1 VNIKWGKEK
10 FENVDCNT
18 DEPPIVFKATLF
30 SLSGVQPD
38 RQKVMYKG
46 AVIKVSSTI
55 LTAAAAAAVALLLL
69 LLLLCVP
76 LKTSPFHF
84 CDIFVKCH

>member
-10 FENVDCNT
+10 FEDVHCNT
-18 DEPPIVFKATLF
+18 DEPPIVFKAALF

-46 AVIKVSSTI
+46 VVIKVSCKVVLICLIGNCMTESS
-55 LTAAAAAAVALLLL
+55 LMHYGSRKLVFVFAV
-69 LLLLCVP
+69 
-76 LKTSPFHF
+76 
-84 CDIFVKCH
+84 

>member
-1 VNIKWGKEK
+1 MNIKWGKEK
-10 FENVDCNT
+10 FADVHCNT

-46 AVIKVSSTI
+46 VVIKVSRTDLVLYYAVWCVCI
-55 LTAAAAAAVALLLL
+55 LVDFSCGNCFL
-69 LLLLCVP
+69 
-76 LKTSPFHF
+76 
-84 CDIFVKCH
+84 

>member
-1 VNIKWGKEK
+1 VLLMCTVNIKWGKEK
-10 FENVDCNT
+10 FEDVDCNT

-46 AVIKVSSTI
+46 VVIKVSFI
-55 LTAAAAAAVALLLL
+55 DLTATLLL
-69 LLLLCVP
+69 
-76 LKTSPFHF
+76 
-84 CDIFVKCH
+84 IFVNLELHHVRLVT

>member
-1 VNIKWGKEK
+1 MNIKWGKEK
-10 FENVDCNT
+10 FADVHCNT

-46 AVIKVSSTI
+46 VVIKVSCIDLVLQQYIMQFVASAFWCMLAPEHSVLI
-55 LTAAAAAAVALLLL
+55 AV
-69 LLLLCVP
+69 
-76 LKTSPFHF
+76 
-84 CDIFVKCH
+84 

>member
-1 VNIKWGKEK
+1 MNIKWGKEK
-10 FENVDCNT
+10 FADVHCNT

-46 AVIKVSSTI
+46 VVIKVSSTDLVLQEYI
-55 LTAAAAAAVALLLL
+55 MQFTVS
-69 LLLLCVP
+69 
-76 LKTSPFHF
+76 TIHF
-84 CDIFVKCH
+84 GLF

>member
-1 VNIKWGKEK
+1 MH
-10 FENVDCNT
+10 CNT

-46 AVIKVSSTI
+46 VVIKVSYSSMYFCV
-55 LTAAAAAAVALLLL
+55 LTSLLLHVYFSMFL
-69 LLLLCVP
+69 LHIQQHHEGPATV
-76 LKTSPFHF
+76 KERSSQTSN
-84 CDIFVKCH
+84 IFVLSM

>member
-10 FENVDCNT
+10 FEDVYCNT
-18 DEPPIVFKATLF
+18 DEPPIVFKAALF

-46 AVIKVSSTI
+46 VVIKVSSKIVLAKSLNNT
-55 LTAAAAAAVALLLL
+55 
-69 LLLLCVP
+69 
-76 LKTSPFHF
+76 LK
-84 CDIFVKCH
+84 IY

>member
-1 VNIKWGKEK
+1 
-10 FENVDCNT
+10 VDCNT

-46 AVIKVSSTI
+46 VVIKVSFTD
-55 LTAAAAAAVALLLL
+55 LTAAVAFSF
-69 LLLLCVP
+69 P
-76 LKTSPFHF
+76 
-84 CDIFVKCH
+84 

>member
-10 FENVDCNT
+10 FEDVHCNT
-18 DEPPIVFKATLF
+18 DEPPIVFKAALF

-46 AVIKVSSTI
+46 VVIKVSC
-55 LTAAAAAAVALLLL
+55 TAVL
-69 LLLLCVP
+69 
-76 LKTSPFHF
+76 
-84 CDIFVKCH
+84 I

>member
-1 VNIKWGKEK
+1 M
-10 FENVDCNT
+10 DCNT

-46 AVIKVSSTI
+46 AVIKVSSAN
-55 LTAAAAAAVALLLL
+55 LTVFAADDDDAAAADAATLYSI
-69 LLLLCVP
+69 
-76 LKTSPFHF
+76 KNDGSPFL
-84 CDIFVKCH
+84 

>member
-10 FENVDCNT
+10 FADVHCNT

-46 AVIKVSSTI
+46 VVIKVSSTDLVLQEYI
-55 LTAAAAAAVALLLL
+55 MQFTVS
-69 LLLLCVP
+69 
-76 LKTSPFHF
+76 TIHF
-84 CDIFVKCH
+84 GLF

>member
-1 VNIKWGKEK
+1 M
-10 FENVDCNT
+10 DCNT

-46 AVIKVSSTI
+46 VVIKVSFTD
-55 LTAAAAAAVALLLL
+55 LTAAVAFSF
-69 LLLLCVP
+69 P
-76 LKTSPFHF
+76 
-84 CDIFVKCH
+84 